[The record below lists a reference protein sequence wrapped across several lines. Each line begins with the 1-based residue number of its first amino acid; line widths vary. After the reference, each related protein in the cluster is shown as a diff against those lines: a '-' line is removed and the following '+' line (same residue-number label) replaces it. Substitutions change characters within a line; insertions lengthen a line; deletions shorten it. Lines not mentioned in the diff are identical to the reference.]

1 MSSGAPGNSGGQQ
14 QFPQMQAGQQGVP
27 SIGPQQ
33 NRPNV
38 PVHVHVHVHTLMS
51 RNNPQQEA
59 KVLQIRK
66 QYPLPM
72 TAFIKQRQFVQQQ
85 QQQQEQQGLQQ
96 GM

>member
-38 PVHVHVHVHTLMS
+38 PVPLQQLLHTLKS
-51 RNNPQQEA
+51 PNGQEA
-59 KVLQIRK
+59 KVLQILK
-66 QYPLPM
+66 QHPQLM

>member
-1 MSSGAPGNSGGQQ
+1 MSSGAPGNAGGQQ

-38 PVHVHVHVHTLMS
+38 PVPLQESLHT
-51 RNNPQQEA
+51 
-59 KVLQIRK
+59 
-66 QYPLPM
+66 
-72 TAFIKQRQFVQQQ
+72 QQQ
-85 QQQQEQQGLQQ
+85 QQQQQPTTTTIYLYPRMIPQPMTAFRKQRHFLLQQQMQQGLQQ

>member
-33 NRPNV
+33 NRPNIPV
-38 PVHVHVHVHTLMS
+38 PLQKLLHTLKS
-51 RNNPQQEA
+51 PDSPQQKA
-59 KVLQIRK
+59 KVLQILKRHP
-66 QYPLPM
+66 QLM
-72 TAFIKQRQFVQQQ
+72 AEFIKQRQFVQHQ